1 MKLEDLVKLPMDVDV
16 MIDMS
21 NQPNPDA
28 HKERRYVAGI
38 AYGRATEGQ
47 ENYLIFMV
55 KADVSVGDDGAI
67 IHSID
72 EDKNERAIYIK
83 GIDGYEWADKYTAQM
98 ATRQIQALPEMRRDI
113 IAGLFDAHAPISD
126 TLPAHRVHYVNADM
140 TNPDHRPHR

>member
-1 MKLEDLVKLPMDVDV
+1 MKLEDLAKLPMDVDV
-16 MIDMS
+16 MIDLS
-21 NQPNPDA
+21 NQQNPNA
-28 HKERRYVAGI
+28 HKERRYTAGV

-83 GIDGYEWADKYTAQM
+83 GIDGYAWADKYTAQM